1 DVPAALAWR
10 PRPGDLLGA
19 QPQNGL
25 DRVAPHRADHF
36 IDGDSGLSDQ
46 FDQRKQQLPVGLCEL
61 LDTGSRALLFVID
74 DMVRFLH
81 GGGVLSKDCF
91 WRIDSIEPAPPPPL
105 NLQLRLG
112 HPPSTGSMA
121 SVHISRT
128 LAYGRL

>member
-1 DVPAALAWR
+1 
-10 PRPGDLLGA
+10 
-19 QPQNGL
+19 
-25 DRVAPHRADHF
+25 DHF

-112 HPPSTGSMA
+112 HPRTRLGARLLYGFNSTTEKTA
-121 SVHISRT
+121 YFALSV
-128 LAYGRL
+128 A